1 MYISHR
7 RFLILMERRKPPRN
21 CNRFLLLPLFVKVT
35 ALTKVLLQGRRFFRP
50 FDLET
55 KGLRRLLHPF
65 AGLISFCGVA
75 IVLPAFILKNLFGDQ
90 EKRVCERV
98 AKP

>member
-50 FDLET
+50 FHLET
-55 KGLRRLLHPF
+55 RGLRRLLHPF
-65 AGLISFCGVA
+65 AHLISFSGVA
-75 IVLPAFILKNLFGDQ
+75 ILLPPFIIKIILVHAKK
-90 EKRVCERV
+90 KRFTGVG
-98 AKP
+98 